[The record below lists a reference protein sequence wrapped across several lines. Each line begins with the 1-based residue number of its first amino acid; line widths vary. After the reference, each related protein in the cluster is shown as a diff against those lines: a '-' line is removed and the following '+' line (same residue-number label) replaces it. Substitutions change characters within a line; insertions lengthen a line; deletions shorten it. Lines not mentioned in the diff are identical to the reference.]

1 MPKIEDARG
10 RDPSTGPS
18 GYERLFGIPALGQ
31 LLSKCQA
38 TVISSGNEL
47 ETTLENKIT
56 NTNGIAIGKIN
67 KEKRFFKNAKKDANG
82 KFHDVGVDVVIE
94 RNSKIKLIEL
104 KDGDVFDVKKVAG
117 EVESL
122 QFARNF
128 LVAQGKYSKS
138 DISIHFCS
146 FNQTDKVHIYRGAK
160 GLLPDGSAM
169 SGKELCDLLELDYEK
184 IIEERKKQ
192 QPANLEYFLKELVKI
207 DVVKEKLK
215 KLLGG
220 G

>member
-1 MPKIEDARG
+1 M
-10 RDPSTGPS
+10 
-18 GYERLFGIPALGQ
+18 
-31 LLSKCQA
+31 
-38 TVISSGNEL
+38 
-47 ETTLENKIT
+47 
-56 NTNGIAIGKIN
+56 
-67 KEKRFFKNAKKDANG
+67 
-82 KFHDVGVDVVIE
+82 
-94 RNSKIKLIEL
+94 
-104 KDGDVFDVKKVAG
+104 
-117 EVESL
+117 
-122 QFARNF
+122 
-128 LVAQGKYSKS
+128 
-138 DISIHFCS
+138 
-146 FNQTDKVHIYRGAK
+146 HIYRGAK